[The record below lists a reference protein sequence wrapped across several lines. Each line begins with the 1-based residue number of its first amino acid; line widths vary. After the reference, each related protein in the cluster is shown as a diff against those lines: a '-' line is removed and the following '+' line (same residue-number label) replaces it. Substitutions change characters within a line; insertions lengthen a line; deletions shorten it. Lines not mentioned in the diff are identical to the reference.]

1 MAPFPRPA
9 HRTGHADRP
18 HPTLGQNFTPS
29 LSPSHA
35 PAWSGVRARGART
48 GARGDSSRPCVAEPC
63 ACGVATDATAR
74 RCSGRARG
82 THRCPCL
89 DRDQVP
95 CRDVAHFRHHL
106 SHGRCQSGMSGAAT
120 RTRIVED
127 AFRGLFAMDR
137 GCGQGARAREGGGL
151 DSAAIRPQI
160 CEVRA
165 AFPMNGLAERAG
177 FEPALG
183 DYPKHA
189 FQACDLNRSSTSP
202 VVLQTGCTD
211 FTANAPSRSQA
222 GGQRRSDA
230 AGPLRIA

>member
-1 MAPFPRPA
+1 MSAERSSETADANSTQASAHGRSATVARSSQTGRVDVWRGGCRGGMSVFAPFVWRCPSTQAMAPFPRPA

-29 LSPSHA
+29 FSPSHA
-35 PAWSGVRARGART
+35 PTWSGVRARGART
-48 GARGDSSRPCVAEPC
+48 GARGDSFHPCVAEPC

-89 DRDQVP
+89 DGDQVP

-106 SHGRCQSGMSGAAT
+106 SHGRCQSGMSGAAA

-165 AFPMNGLAERAG
+165 AIPMN
-177 FEPALG
+177 
-183 DYPKHA
+183 
-189 FQACDLNRSSTSP
+189 
-202 VVLQTGCTD
+202 
-211 FTANAPSRSQA
+211 
-222 GGQRRSDA
+222 
-230 AGPLRIA
+230 